1 MKGIWCI
8 GWVERESVK
17 KMGAKHLPQP
27 PSEIQHFIT
36 APCTPQ
42 RSLKTMA
49 MSVYAGTT
57 LTEAQK
63 IVEGDYS
70 AFDWQEH
77 VTYRKVYLDMNPAI
91 RDAENAL
98 DNDKDKPVVVTLL
111 LKSEKMLVKNRV
123 RRLSAIKTARIIS
136 DEEILKRTGYLFDNE
151 KLVGLPEGV
160 VMRASNGVYIVQ
172 CDANQYQCSLRGKR
186 DAFSK
191 NQQVY
196 VGDRVKVQ
204 MINEKHGVIAAI
216 MRRNSQYKRRGTQ
229 SKRVVLIP
237 NLDGLVIVSSVKE
250 PAIWQRMLD
259 RFLVIAEASGVEPLI
274 CFNKIDMLKDRSE
287 VDSMVALYEKIGY
300 RTIITSATT
309 GEGIEGLKARLKGKI
324 SALSGLSGVG
334 KSSILNAI
342 QPGLKLKTNEVNPRR
357 GGRHTTVATQLY
369 SLDFGGFIAD
379 TPGLRELHF
388 WDIESRLM
396 DRYFPEMNSVRE
408 RCAKDHCAHIREEG
422 CAVKDALKT
431 GGISKFRYQNYCE
444 FQKSSN

>member
-1 MKGIWCI
+1 
-8 GWVERESVK
+8 
-17 KMGAKHLPQP
+17 
-27 PSEIQHFIT
+27 
-36 APCTPQ
+36 
-42 RSLKTMA
+42 

-57 LTEAQK
+57 LIEAQK
-63 IVEGDYS
+63 IVAGDYS
-70 AFDWQEH
+70 AFDWRER
-77 VTYRKVYLDMNPAI
+77 VAYRKVYLDMNPAI

-98 DNDKDKPVVVTLL
+98 NNDKDKPVVVTLL
-111 LKSEKMLVKNRV
+111 LKSEKMFVKNRV

-136 DEEILKRTGYLFDNE
+136 DEELLKQTGYLFDNE
-151 KLVGLPEGV
+151 KLVGLPKGV

-172 CDANQYQCSLRGKR
+172 CDANRYQCSLRGKR

-196 VGDRVKVQ
+196 VGDQVKVQ
-204 MINEKHGVIAAI
+204 MIDERHGVIAAV
-216 MRRNSQYKRRGTQ
+216 MRRTSLHKRRGTR

-237 NLDGLVIVSSVKE
+237 NLDGLIIVSSVKE
-250 PAIWQRMLD
+250 PPIWQRMLD
-259 RFLVIAEASGVEPLI
+259 RFLVIAEASGIEPLV
-274 CFNKIDMLKDRSE
+274 CFNKIDMLENRSE

-300 RTIITSATT
+300 RTIITSAAT
-309 GEGIEGLKARLKGKI
+309 GEGVEDLKVWMKGKI

-334 KSSILNAI
+334 KSSLLNAV
-342 QPGLKLKTNEVNPRR
+342 QPSLKLKTNEVNPRR

-396 DRYFPEMNSVRE
+396 DRYFPEMNPLRE
-408 RCAKDHCAHIREEG
+408 RCTKDPCTHIREEG

-431 GGISKFRYQNYCE
+431 GGISKFRYQSYCE
-444 FQKSSN
+444 FQK

>member
-1 MKGIWCI
+1 
-8 GWVERESVK
+8 
-17 KMGAKHLPQP
+17 
-27 PSEIQHFIT
+27 
-36 APCTPQ
+36 
-42 RSLKTMA
+42 

-70 AFDWQEH
+70 AFDWRERIIYH
-77 VTYRKVYLDMNPAI
+77 KVYLDMNPAI

-98 DNDKDKPVVVTLL
+98 DSDKDKPVVVTLL

-123 RRLSAIKTARIIS
+123 RRLSAIKAARIIS
-136 DEEILKRTGYLFDNE
+136 DEELLKRTGYLFNNE

-172 CDANQYQCSLRGKR
+172 CDANRYQCSLRGKR

-196 VGDRVKVQ
+196 VGDRVKIQV
-204 MINEKHGVIAAI
+204 IDERHGVIAAV
-216 MRRNSQYKRRGTQ
+216 MYRTSQYKRRGTQ
-229 SKRVVLIP
+229 SKGVVLIP

-250 PAIWQRMLD
+250 PPIRQRMLD
-259 RFLVIAEASGVEPLI
+259 RFLVIAEASGIEPLI
-274 CFNKIDMLKDRSE
+274 CFNKIDILENRSE
-287 VDSMVALYEKIGY
+287 VDSMTTLYEKIGY
-300 RTIITSATT
+300 QTIITSATT
-309 GEGIEGLKARLKGKI
+309 GEGIEDLKVWLKGKI

-334 KSSILNAI
+334 KSSLLNAV

-379 TPGLRELHF
+379 TPGLRELRF

-396 DRYFPEMNSVRE
+396 DRYFPEMGSIRE
-408 RCAKDHCAHIREEG
+408 RCMQDHCTHTREEG
-422 CAVKDALKT
+422 CAVKAVLKT
-431 GGISKFRYQNYCE
+431 GGISKFRYQSYCE

>member
-1 MKGIWCI
+1 
-8 GWVERESVK
+8 
-17 KMGAKHLPQP
+17 
-27 PSEIQHFIT
+27 
-36 APCTPQ
+36 
-42 RSLKTMA
+42 
-49 MSVYAGTT
+49 
-57 LTEAQK
+57 
-63 IVEGDYS
+63 
-70 AFDWQEH
+70 
-77 VTYRKVYLDMNPAI
+77 MNPAI

-136 DEEILKRTGYLFDNE
+136 DEELLTRTGYLFDNE

-172 CDANQYQCSLRGKR
+172 CDANRYQCSLRGKR

-204 MINEKHGVIAAI
+204 MIDEKHGVIAAI
-216 MRRNSQYKRRGTQ
+216 MRRTSLYKRRGTQ

-250 PAIWQRMLD
+250 PPIWQRMLD
-259 RFLVIAEASGVEPLI
+259 RFLVIAKASGIEPLI
-274 CFNKIDMLKDRSE
+274 CFNKVDMLENRSE
-287 VDSMVALYEKIGY
+287 VDSMAALYEKIGY
-300 RTIITSATT
+300 QTIITSATT
-309 GEGIEGLKARLKGKI
+309 GEGIEDLKVWLKGKI

-334 KSSILNAI
+334 KSSLLNAV
-342 QPGLKLKTNEVNPRR
+342 QPGLKLKTNKVNPRR

-388 WDIESRLM
+388 WDIEPRLM
-396 DRYFPEMNSVRE
+396 DRYFPEINSLRE
-408 RCAKDHCAHIREEG
+408 RCMKDHCTHTREEG

-431 GGISKFRYQNYCE
+431 GGISKFRYQSYCE
-444 FQKSSN
+444 FQNSSN

>member
-1 MKGIWCI
+1 
-8 GWVERESVK
+8 
-17 KMGAKHLPQP
+17 
-27 PSEIQHFIT
+27 
-36 APCTPQ
+36 
-42 RSLKTMA
+42 MA
-49 MSVYAGTT
+49 RSVYAGTT

-70 AFDWQEH
+70 AFDWQER

-98 DNDKDKPVVVTLL
+98 DSDKDKPVIVTLL

-123 RRLSAIKTARIIS
+123 RRLTAIKAARIIS
-136 DEEILKRTGYLFDNE
+136 DEELLKRTGYLFDNE
-151 KLVGLPEGV
+151 KLVGLPEGI
-160 VMRASNGVYIVQ
+160 VMRASNGIYIVQ
-172 CDANQYQCSLRGKR
+172 CDADRYQCSLRGKR

-204 MINEKHGVIAAI
+204 MIDETHGVIAAI
-216 MRRNSQYKRRGTQ
+216 MRRTSQYKRRGTQ
-229 SKRVVLIP
+229 SKGAVLIP
-237 NLDGLVIVSSVKE
+237 NLDGLVIVCSVKE
-250 PAIWQRMLD
+250 PPIRQRMLD
-259 RFLVIAEASGVEPLI
+259 RFLVIAQASGIEPLI
-274 CFNKIDMLKDRSE
+274 CFNKIDMLENRSE
-287 VDSMVALYEKIGY
+287 VDSMAALYEKIGY

-309 GEGIEGLKARLKGKI
+309 GAGIEDLKTWLKGKI
-324 SALSGLSGVG
+324 SVLSGLSGVG
-334 KSSILNAI
+334 KSSLLNAV

-369 SLDFGGFIAD
+369 NLDFGGFIAD

-396 DRYFPEMNSVRE
+396 DRYFPEMNSLRE
-408 RCAKDHCAHIREEG
+408 RCAKDRCTHTREEG
-422 CAVKDALKT
+422 CAVKAALKT
-431 GGISKFRYQNYCE
+431 EGISKFRYQSYCE

>member
-1 MKGIWCI
+1 
-8 GWVERESVK
+8 
-17 KMGAKHLPQP
+17 
-27 PSEIQHFIT
+27 
-36 APCTPQ
+36 
-42 RSLKTMA
+42 

-57 LTEAQK
+57 LIEAQK
-63 IVEGDYS
+63 IVAGDYS
-70 AFDWQEH
+70 VFDWRER

-136 DEEILKRTGYLFDNE
+136 DEELLKQTGYLFDNE

-172 CDANQYQCSLRGKR
+172 CDANRYQCSLRGKR

-204 MINEKHGVIAAI
+204 MIDERHGVIAAV
-216 MRRNSQYKRRGTQ
+216 MRRTSLYKRRGTR

-250 PAIWQRMLD
+250 PPIWQRMLD
-259 RFLVIAEASGVEPLI
+259 RFLVIAEASGIEPLV
-274 CFNKIDMLKDRSE
+274 CFNKIDMLENRSE

-300 RTIITSATT
+300 RTIITSAAT
-309 GEGIEGLKARLKGKI
+309 GEGIEDLKVWLKGKI

-334 KSSILNAI
+334 KSSLLNAV

-396 DRYFPEMNSVRE
+396 DRYFPEMNSLRE
-408 RCAKDHCAHIREEG
+408 RCTKDPCTHIREEG

-431 GGISKFRYQNYCE
+431 GGISKFRYQSYCE
-444 FQKSSN
+444 FQKSSNSL